1 MLIFIAIE
9 FISVNYAFLQEVVE
23 EIVPNNHVPPCP
35 PGNTVFDRMCID
47 YSSRTG
53 DASSVSPGRL
63 TLSIFARGD
72 TDEARFDA
80 EPCRA
85 FLHPVH

>member
-1 MLIFIAIE
+1 MLIFME

-23 EIVPNNHVPPCP
+23 EIVPNNHVP

-72 TDEARFDA
+72 TDEARLDA

-85 FLHPVH
+85 FWYPVH